1 MFVKLLSIILTS
13 LAPCTR
19 NRPPIISPASFLWLI
34 AHVRPPHCRDILL
47 AQCRAATMSDVFLNL
62 ACLQMP
68 MRGHVTSPCW
78 ASSSSH
84 SNDHSPRPTDPLS
97 LGSLTCEEGTAR
109 ERSKMRNYFHVF
121 LMPCEAVVAVR
132 NLW

>member
-13 LAPCTR
+13 LAPCTC

-34 AHVRPPHCRDILL
+34 AHVRPLPCRDILL
-47 AQCRAATMSDVFLNL
+47 AQCQAATMSDVFSNL
-62 ACLQMP
+62 TCLQMP
-68 MRGHVTSPCW
+68 ILGHVTSPCW
-78 ASSSSH
+78 ASSSP
-84 SNDHSPRPTDPLS
+84 SNDHSPRPTDPLA

-132 NLW
+132 TLW